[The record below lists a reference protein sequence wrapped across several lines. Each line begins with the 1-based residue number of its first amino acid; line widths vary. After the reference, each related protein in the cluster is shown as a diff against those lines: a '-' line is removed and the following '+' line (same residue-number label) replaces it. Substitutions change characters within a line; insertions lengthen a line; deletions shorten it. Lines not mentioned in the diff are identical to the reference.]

1 MHPNDSGSKRHLP
14 WLALIL
20 VSIVVQLGWMDATV
34 GTYDE
39 GLVLVG
45 AERVL
50 RGDLPY
56 RDFWTLYAP
65 GSFYVVAG
73 LYALFGELVLVERG
87 FDVAAKTAIVT
98 LVFAVVL
105 QFGRRSVAVVAALAS
120 LGLLL
125 YLRSYS
131 APLFPAIAASLAA
144 VLALHQTS
152 LAPQSRPAFLA
163 GIAVG
168 VTTWFRH
175 DLGAYLLLAC
185 AGFLIHLAL
194 DGDSGARRAGVPVA
208 AGWLAAGLAISLGP
222 VVAFFAASVP
232 ADDLYRDFVEIP
244 LSVYPR
250 VRALPFP
257 PIVDALAEA
266 VRTHSPSPLGPLIVY
281 LPLIVMG
288 TALGSEFLRPTQP
301 DGRGRVGFAQDAS
314 AQTRL
319 FRFLLLIGALFYV
332 KGLVR
337 VSPLHVGASLVVAIA
352 LLGASIS
359 RARSPTWR
367 VGLAVAGGL
376 AFLALLVK
384 PLVTGAERATDG
396 LSVATLVADRWITHA
411 STLCREPILPR
422 LRCFS
427 LEPDATA
434 VAVYLLQHGASGQ
447 RVYVGLGRH
456 DKIFAANLAL
466 TFAVAAIPPTR
477 WHDLHPGVQ
486 TRADVQAQMIEEL
499 RAAPLAYVVR
509 DGQWDF
515 VTESNDSAL
524 SSGVTALDDYLDDH
538 FEPVFRAGS
547 LTVLRPR
554 SGVPG

>member
-1 MHPNDSGSKRHLP
+1 MRHLP

-20 VSIVVQLGWMDATV
+20 VSIAAQLGWMDATV

-50 RGDLPY
+50 RGELPY
-56 RDFWTLYAP
+56 RDFWTLYGP
-65 GSFYVVAG
+65 GSFYVLAG
-73 LYALFGELVLVERG
+73 LYSLFGELVLVERG
-87 FDVAAKTAIVT
+87 FDIATKTAIVT

-105 QFGRRSVAVVAALAS
+105 QFHLRAVAFGAGVLS

-131 APLFPAIAASLAA
+131 APLFPAMAASLAA
-144 VLALHQTS
+144 VLAVYKVS
-152 LAPQSRPAFLA
+152 LEPRPRPAFVA
-163 GIAVG
+163 GVAVG
-168 VTTWFRH
+168 VTTCFRH
-175 DLGAYLLLAC
+175 DLGAYALLAW
-185 AGFLIHLAL
+185 AGFLIHLAWTGR
-194 DGDSGARRAGVPVA
+194 GDPGPRRPGAWAA
-208 AGWLAAGLAISLGP
+208 AGWLAAGMVLSLGP
-222 VVAFFAASVP
+222 VIAFFAASVP
-232 ADDLYRDFVEIP
+232 AADLYRDFVEIP

-257 PIVDALAEA
+257 PIVDALAET
-266 VRTHSPSPLGPLIVY
+266 VRTHSPGPLGPLIVY
-281 LPLIVMG
+281 LPLIVIG

-301 DGRGRVGFAQDAS
+301 DGRGRVGLAQDTS

-319 FRFLLLIGALFYV
+319 FRFLLLLGALFYV

-337 VSPLHVGASLVVAIA
+337 VSPLHVGASLIVSIV
-352 LLGASIS
+352 LLGASIA
-359 RARSPTWR
+359 RARSPMWR
-367 VGLAVAGGL
+367 TGLAVAGGL
-376 AFLALLVK
+376 ALLALLAK

-396 LSVATLVADRWITHA
+396 LSAAAVFADRWMTHA
-411 STLCREPILPR
+411 STLCREPIVPR
-422 LRCFS
+422 LRCFR

-434 VAVYLLQHGASGQ
+434 VAAYLVQHGASGQ

-499 RAAPLAYVVR
+499 RAAPLAYAVL
-509 DGQWDF
+509 DDQWDL
-515 VTESNDSAL
+515 VTEPNDSAL
-524 SSGVTALDDYLDDH
+524 SSGVTALDDYLAGH

-554 SGVPG
+554 SGLPG